1 MLDIYIYCQ
10 IEAIKVK
17 GLTRSCSQQ
26 NECAIVLPIQ
36 GHEYIILGLIWLF
49 AYTLL
54 MYNIWVHEAYVV
66 DPVLFAFL
74 RFHPA
79 R

>member
-1 MLDIYIYCQ
+1 MCD
-10 IEAIKVK
+10 
-17 GLTRSCSQQ
+17 
-26 NECAIVLPIQ
+26 CAAIQ

-54 MYNIWVHEAYVV
+54 MYNIWVHEADVV
-66 DPVLFAFL
+66 DPLLPAFL

-79 R
+79 LLQIKGGDEKAKRLSRARV